1 MCVCVRVWMSL
12 NHGVKSFFS
21 KESAL
26 KMNRAELGDGEYG
39 YTLTTDEVNWEW
51 GFAFEREDGQM
62 YYEIGKADGVGM
74 GKVASIAHAVFSR
87 QSALIG
93 RLFRHCFLRP
103 LVAPYSHHNTLMRF
117 FFLKFGGDKRDDKMK
132 QTRYGGF

>member
-62 YYEIGKADGVGM
+62 YYEIGKADCRELYEMVC
-74 GKVASIAHAVFSR
+74 VNVY
-87 QSALIG
+87 
-93 RLFRHCFLRP
+93 
-103 LVAPYSHHNTLMRF
+103 PYYF
-117 FFLKFGGDKRDDKMK
+117 
-132 QTRYGGF
+132 